1 MALRP
6 GGSGVQTYIRELLNE
21 LPKHLAA
28 ADLSAVVQRDA
39 VGELTASIKPA
50 RRPVSSGVV
59 RAAMGAVPSLSCDLF
74 HGLDVDIPLFT
85 RGVTVATVHDLS
97 VFDMPAASSRVR
109 VAGESKLIRHALRR
123 ADLLLAVSR
132 FTAERITALSGRE
145 ATVVELA
152 PASWTRPADA
162 DEAAAVR
169 AKYEL
174 PDVFLLQVGTVEPRK
189 DVQLVADVADQLGV
203 RCVLAGAGSKGVGA
217 PRGALGLGY
226 VDIQDLPGL
235 YRAATVTAYAS
246 RYEGFGLPPVEAM
259 ACGGAVV
266 ASAVG
271 ALPDVV
277 GDGAV
282 LVDSHRVR
290 DWVTAVQPL
299 VFDAAARSE
308 LVANALRIAAG
319 LTWAR
324 TAEQTVRAYRDMGLS
339 W

>member
-1 MALRP
+1 LALRP

-39 VGELTASIKPA
+39 VGELPSAIKPA
-50 RRPVSSGVV
+50 SRPVASGAV
-59 RAAMGAVPSLSCDLF
+59 RAAFGAVPDVSCELF
-74 HGLDVDIPLFT
+74 HGLDVDIPLFS
-85 RGVTVATVHDLS
+85 RGATAATVHDLA
-97 VFDMPAASSRVR
+97 VLDMPSASSRVR
-109 VAGESKLIRHALRR
+109 VAGESRLIHHALRR

-132 FTAERITALSGRE
+132 FTADRIAAVSGRQ

-162 DEAAAVR
+162 EEIAAVR
-169 AKYEL
+169 RKYEL
-174 PDVFLLQVGTVEPRK
+174 PDRFMLQVGTVEPRK
-189 DVQLVADVADQLGV
+189 DLQLVADVAEQLGV
-203 RCVLAGAGSKGVGA
+203 RCVLAGAGSTSAEA
-217 PRGALGLGY
+217 PRGTLGLGY
-226 VDIQDLPGL
+226 VDVDDLPGL
-235 YRAATVTAYAS
+235 YGAATVTAYAS

-282 LVDSHRVR
+282 LVDSHRIS
-290 DWVTAVQPL
+290 DWVTALQPL

-308 LVANALRIAAG
+308 LVAKGLRVAAG

-324 TAEQTVRAYRDMGLS
+324 TAEQTVRAYRDVGLS